1 MSRTILWIVT
11 IFLTLAMAA
20 MVTVQAYWI
29 KRSVKAEEQQLGLVV
44 NQVLSEISDELVR
57 NETLITILD
66 EIRPPVVQSQS
77 QAVWNFHIDDR
88 SAYNRSDTIEIGI
101 ESGDVYVDRANIQ
114 IEYEEVDHPVIELEP
129 EQSGKESVHAA
140 QGPEEVEDE
149 PKQVESLTETMDPDM
164 EKPVPPKNG
173 PYIYTPPDHSLKNQK
188 VKLINDS
195 LLVIL
200 GEDEQMQD
208 TILVNAINP
217 EQIRIK
223 LKEEVQDHESF
234 VDRIVNNM
242 LVEEH
247 QVIHKVSSAQM
258 EALLTKKL
266 RDKGVDMPFE
276 YAVYEEGKQ
285 PIHQSEN
292 FNEFEDC
299 SYFRSSLFP
308 GNVFNR
314 STFISVYFPLER
326 EHFRKSMGIMGGSSL
341 LITLFILAMFSLTL
355 YIIFKQKRLSEMK
368 NDFVNNMTHELKTP
382 ISTISLASQML
393 NDRSIPDEQKN
404 LGQISR
410 IIQAESKQLGFQ
422 VERVLQMAIFDHG
435 ELKLKSEEVDLHE
448 VIETVAQNV
457 LLQLD
462 RRNGQLEF
470 LPEAETALVEG
481 DLMHLTNVVSN
492 LLENAMK
499 YTSRT
504 PEISILTKNVDGQL
518 VLSVSD
524 NGIGI
529 SKENQKRI
537 FDKFYRVPTGNVHNV
552 KGFGLGL
559 SYVKLI
565 VEQHGGTIH
574 LKSELNKGSQF
585 FIHLPLQ
592 EQNSPDA

>member
-11 IFLTLAMAA
+11 VFLTLAMAA
-20 MVTVQAYWI
+20 MVAVQAYWI
-29 KRSVKAEEQQLGLVV
+29 KRSVNAEEHQLGLVV
-44 NQVLSEISDELVR
+44 QQVLSEISDELVR
-57 NETLITILD
+57 NETLLTILD

-77 QAVWNFHIDDR
+77 QAVWDFHIDDR
-88 SAYNRSDTIEIGI
+88 SAYNRTDSTSVIIESEELYVDQEDLNIIFDEVLVSEEEKGI
-101 ESGDVYVDRANIQ
+101 EGLDL
-114 IEYEEVDHPVIELEP
+114 EVIEPTFEDLDAEEPLE
-129 EQSGKESVHAA
+129 
-140 QGPEEVEDE
+140 
-149 PKQVESLTETMDPDM
+149 
-164 EKPVPPKNG
+164 EKT
-173 PYIYTPPDHSLKNQK
+173 YIYTPPDHSLKNQK

-200 GEDEQMQD
+200 GEDEHMQD
-208 TILVNAINP
+208 TILINAINP

-223 LKEEVQDHESF
+223 LEEEAQDHASF
-234 VDRIVNNM
+234 VDRIVRNM
-242 LVEEH
+242 LVEEE
-247 QVIHKVSSAQM
+247 QVIHKISSAQM
-258 EALLTKKL
+258 EALLTQKL
-266 RDKGVDMPFE
+266 SERGVNMHFE
-276 YAVYEEGKQ
+276 YAVYEEGKK

-292 FNEFEDC
+292 FNEYEDC
-299 SYFRSSLFP
+299 MYFRTSLFP
-308 GNVFNR
+308 GNIFNP
-314 STFISVYFPLER
+314 SSFISVYFPHER
-326 EHFRKSMGIMGGSSL
+326 EHFRKSMGMMGGSSL
-341 LITLFILAMFSLTL
+341 LITLFIIAMFSLTL

-435 ELKLKSEEVDLHE
+435 ELKLKSEEVDLHD
-448 VIETVAQNV
+448 VIESVAQNI
-457 LLQLD
+457 LLKLD
-462 RRNGQLEF
+462 RRNGKLEF
-470 LPEAETALVEG
+470 LPEAETAVVQG
-481 DLMHLTNVVSN
+481 DLMHLTNVISN

-504 PEISILTKNVDGQL
+504 PEISISSRNGDDQV
-518 VLSVSD
+518 VISVSD

-565 VEQHGGTIH
+565 VEQHGGSIS
-574 LKSELNKGSQF
+574 LKSELNKGSRF
-585 FIHLPLQ
+585 DIHLPL
-592 EQNSPDA
+592 EV

>member
-11 IFLTLAMAA
+11 VFLSLAMVA
-20 MVTVQAYWI
+20 MVAVQAYWI
-29 KRSVKAEEQQLGLVV
+29 KRSVRAEEQQLGLVV
-44 NQVLSEISDELVR
+44 KQVLSEISDELVR

-66 EIRPPVVQSQS
+66 EIRPPVVQNKSH
-77 QAVWNFHIDDR
+77 AVWNFHIDAR
-88 SAYNRSDTIEIGI
+88 SAYNRTDSAVVSI
-101 ESGDVYVDRANIQ
+101 ESGDMNVDKEDLRIDF
-114 IEYEEVDHPVIELEP
+114 EEVVISEKKMGLEELDPKEIDLREKDADDKDLDFERP
-129 EQSGKESVHAA
+129 ES
-140 QGPEEVEDE
+140 EEER
-149 PKQVESLTETMDPDM
+149 T
-164 EKPVPPKNG
+164 
-173 PYIYTPPDHSLKNQK
+173 YIYTPPDHSLKNQK

-200 GEDEQMQD
+200 GEDELLQD

-223 LKEEVQDHESF
+223 LAEEAQDHESF
-234 VDRIVNNM
+234 VYRIVKRM
-242 LVEEH
+242 LVEEE
-247 QVIHKVSSAQM
+247 QLIHKVSSAQM
-258 EALLTKKL
+258 ESLLTQKL
-266 RDKGVDMPFE
+266 SERGVNMYFE
-276 YAVYEEGKQ
+276 YAVYEEGKK

-292 FNEFEDC
+292 FNEYEDC
-299 SYFRSSLFP
+299 KYFRSSLFP
-308 GNVFNR
+308 GNVFNP
-314 STFISVYFPLER
+314 SSYISVYFPDER
-326 EHFRKSMGIMGGSSL
+326 EHFRKSMGMMGGSSL
-341 LITLFILAMFSLTL
+341 LITLFIITMFSLTL
-355 YIIFKQKRLSEMK
+355 FIIFKQKRLSEMK

-435 ELKLKSEEVDLHE
+435 ELKLKSQEVDLHD
-448 VIETVAQNV
+448 VIETVAQNI

-462 RRNGQLEF
+462 RRNGKLEF
-470 LPEAETALVEG
+470 LPEAETAVVHG
-481 DLMHLTNVVSN
+481 DLMHLTNVISN

-504 PEISILTKNVDGQL
+504 PEISIATKNENFQV
-518 VLSVSD
+518 VISVSD

-565 VEQHGGTIH
+565 VEQHGGDIS
-574 LKSELNKGSQF
+574 LKSELNKGSRF
-585 FIHLPLQ
+585 DIHLPLQ
-592 EQNSPDA
+592 EQNSNNKHE

>member
-1 MSRTILWIVT
+1 MSRTVLWIVT
-11 IFLTLAMAA
+11 VFLTLAMAA
-20 MVTVQAYWI
+20 MVAVQAYWI
-29 KRSVKAEEQQLGLVV
+29 KRSLNAEEQQLGLVV
-44 NQVLSEISDELVR
+44 NQVLSEMSDELVR

-77 QAVWNFHIDDR
+77 KAVWNFHIDAR
-88 SAYNRSDTIEIGI
+88 SAYNRKDSALVNSESGDLYVDREELRIEFEETVIPGIGI
-101 ESGDVYVDRANIQ
+101 E
-114 IEYEEVDHPVIELEP
+114 
-129 EQSGKESVHAA
+129 
-140 QGPEEVEDE
+140 PEEEEYWSDE
-149 PKQVESLTETMDPDM
+149 ESGEEGHFT
-164 EKPVPPKNG
+164 
-173 PYIYTPPDHSLKNQK
+173 YTPPDYTLKNQK

-200 GEDEQMQD
+200 GEDELMQD

-217 EQIRIK
+217 EQIRIR
-223 LKEEVQDHESF
+223 LEEEILDHESF
-234 VDRIVNNM
+234 VDRIVKKM
-242 LVEEH
+242 FLEDE
-247 QVIHKVSSAQM
+247 QVIHKVSSVQM
-258 EALLTKKL
+258 EALLTQKL
-266 RDKGVDMPFE
+266 SAQGVNMHFE
-276 YAVYEEGKQ
+276 YAVYEEGKK
-285 PIHQSEN
+285 PIHQSES
-292 FNEFEDC
+292 FNEYEDC
-299 SYFRSSLFP
+299 KYFRTSLFP
-308 GNVFNR
+308 GNVFNP
-314 STFISVYFPLER
+314 STFISVYFPNEK
-326 EHFRKSMGIMGGSSL
+326 EHFRKSMGMMGGSSL

-355 YIIFKQKRLSEMK
+355 FIIFKQKRLSEMK

-435 ELKLKSEEVDLHE
+435 ELKLKSEEVDLHD
-448 VIETVAQNV
+448 VIETVAQNI

-462 RRNGQLEF
+462 RRNGKLEF
-470 LPEAETALVEG
+470 LPEAETAVVQG
-481 DLMHLTNVVSN
+481 DLMHLTNVISN

-504 PEISILTKNVDGQL
+504 PEISIATKNENDQVA
-518 VLSVSD
+518 LSVTD

-565 VEQHGGTIH
+565 VEQHGGTIS
-574 LKSELNKGSQF
+574 LKSELNKGSRF
-585 FIHLPLQ
+585 DIHLPLQ
-592 EQNSPDA
+592 EQNHYNKHD